1 MRDRDRRKKDWRNF
15 LNGRSG
21 NEANYPLEV
30 DADFSNSF
38 VTLNHC
44 LPRPRLNNSRTVLVK
59 GKEALLIE

>member
-1 MRDRDRRKKDWRNF
+1 MRDRERRKKDRRNF

-44 LPRPRLNNSRTVLVK
+44 LPGLRLNNSRTALVK
-59 GKEALLIE
+59 RKGALLIE